1 MIITDTNILYF
12 YYFSCNKIYHFNN
25 LYAIIIIFYVYIKY
39 TYIRTMRPRSVNDHP
54 EQYSG
59 IFESV
64 SELTN
69 MLHCFSIYI
78 VICLLYLYHS

>member
-1 MIITDTNILYF
+1 
-12 YYFSCNKIYHFNN
+12 
-25 LYAIIIIFYVYIKY
+25 
-39 TYIRTMRPRSVNDHP
+39 MRPRSVNDHP

-69 MLHCFSIYI
+69 MLHCFSIYMAI
-78 VICLLYLYHS
+78 YVSYVCIIHRQ

>member
-1 MIITDTNILYF
+1 
-12 YYFSCNKIYHFNN
+12 
-25 LYAIIIIFYVYIKY
+25 
-39 TYIRTMRPRSVNDHP
+39 MRPRSVNDHP

-78 VICLLYLYHS
+78 AIYVSYICIIHRQ